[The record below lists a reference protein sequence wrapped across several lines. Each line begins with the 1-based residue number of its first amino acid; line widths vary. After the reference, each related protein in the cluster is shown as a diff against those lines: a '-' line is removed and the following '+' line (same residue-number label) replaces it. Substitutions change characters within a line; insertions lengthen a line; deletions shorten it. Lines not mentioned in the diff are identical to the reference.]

1 MNLKKTLMVGAAGA
15 ALFAF
20 AAPVA
25 TTAEAGSIK
34 NGNATDLKV
43 YGQVNRN
50 MMFYNDGE
58 ESGYRHQ
65 DGDNGSTR
73 FGLKATG
80 KVNESV
86 SVGAT
91 LEMEMQSN
99 NPSSISQSAETG
111 GGGSFSERLA
121 LVYFSHKQFGKL
133 TLGQQSQISDGM
145 SDGLDLGYAAG
156 AFAGMDSSL
165 LVDGMLFRDDNT
177 AADLSSTSVR
187 DVFTTMDGGRADAI
201 QYETPSFSGFRG
213 QVGAEANGIWGVG
226 ALYDGKMG
234 SVQVRGRAFY
244 ENRSGHG
251 QTGNTGLTDK
261 WQIGASV
268 KHDSG
273 VSLTGLY
280 GKSDQETGKDHTV
293 YAATVGYTANMNSLG
308 ATGIG
313 VTFQGTEDWAGDGVD
328 GNAFGFGVNQQIKA
342 AGTNIYGNVM
352 FWDVDGTATAL
363 DSLMTFLVG
372 AQVKF

>member
-25 TTAEAGSIK
+25 TPAEAGSIK

-73 FGLKATG
+73 FGFKATG

-91 LEMEMQSN
+91 LEQEIQSN
-99 NPSSISQSAETG
+99 DPANINQTTETDTNSS
-111 GGGSFSERLA
+111 FVNRLA
-121 LVYFSHKQFGKL
+121 NVHFSHKQFGKL
-133 TLGQQSQISDGM
+133 TLGQQSEISDGM

-156 AFAGMDSSL
+156 AFAGMDTSL
-165 LVDGMLFRDDNT
+165 LTGAMLFRNDTTT
-177 AADLSSTSVR
+177 AALSATSIR
-187 DVFTTMDGGRADAI
+187 SVFATLDGGRTDQI

-213 QVGAEANGIWGVG
+213 QIGLESGGSWGIG
-226 ALYDGKMG
+226 ALYDNKFGG
-234 SVQVRGRAFY
+234 LQVRVRAFY
-244 ENRSGHG
+244 ENTSGVG
-251 QTGNTGLTDK
+251 TTSDQ
-261 WQIGASV
+261 WQLGASV

-273 VSLTGLY
+273 ISLTGLY
-280 GKSDQETGKDHTV
+280 GSSDQDSGDDHKV
-293 YAATVGYTANMNSLG
+293 YGATVGYTANMNSLG

-313 VTFQGTEDWAGDGVD
+313 VHFEGTQDLRADGVD
-328 GNAFGFGVNQQIKA
+328 GQAFGFGVNQQIKA

-352 FWDVDGTATAL
+352 FWDVDVPSTSTQI
-363 DSLMTFLVG
+363 DSIVTFLVG

>member
-1 MNLKKTLMVGAAGA
+1 MNLKKTLMAGAAGA

-73 FGLKATG
+73 FGLAATG
-80 KVNESV
+80 KINESV
-86 SVGAT
+86 SVGAKI
-91 LEMEMQSN
+91 EVEMQSN
-99 NPSSISQSAETG
+99 DSPSISQSAESDSNSTG
-111 GGGSFSERLA
+111 FKQRKAEL
-121 LVYFSHKQFGKL
+121 YFSHKQFGKL
-133 TLGQQSQISDGM
+133 TMGQTSQISDGM

-165 LVDGMLFRDDNT
+165 LVSGMLFRNDNT
-177 AADLSSTSVR
+177 AGALSTTNVRSV
-187 DVFTTMDGGRADAI
+187 FKTLDGGRQDAI
-201 QYETPSFSGFRG
+201 QYQTPSMNGFRAQLG
-213 QVGAEANGIWGVG
+213 LEDSGVWGLG

-234 SVQVRGRAFY
+234 GLQIRGRAFY
-244 ENRSGHG
+244 ENRSGNSTTAD
-251 QTGNTGLTDK
+251 Q

-273 VSLTGLY
+273 ISLTGLY
-280 GKSDQETGKDHTV
+280 GSSDQDSGDDHKV

-313 VTFQGTEDWAGDGVD
+313 VTFQGTSDLAGDGID
-328 GNAFGFGVNQQIKA
+328 GEAFGFGVNQQIKA

-352 FWDVDGTATAL
+352 FWDVDGTTVPL

>member
-58 ESGYRHQ
+58 ETGYRHQ

-86 SVGAT
+86 SVGAA

-99 NPSSISQSAETG
+99 DPGSISQTAETA
-111 GGGSFSERLA
+111 GGGSFAERLA
-121 LVYFSHKQFGKL
+121 NVYFSHKQFGKL
-133 TLGQQSQISDGM
+133 TLGQQSEVSDGM

-156 AFAGMDSSL
+156 AFAGMDTSL
-165 LVDGMLFRDDNT
+165 LVGGMLFRNDNT
-177 AADLSSTSVR
+177 AAALS
-187 DVFTTMDGGRADAI
+187 TTKIRSAFATLDGGRLDSI
-201 QYETPSFSGFRG
+201 QYETPSMSGFRG
-213 QVGAEANGIWGVG
+213 QLELQPEGAWGVG

-234 SVQVRGRAFY
+234 GLQVRGRGFY
-244 ENRSGHG
+244 QNLAGEGATKG
-251 QTGNTGLTDK
+251 Q

-273 VSLTGLY
+273 ISLTGLY
-280 GKSDQETGKDHTV
+280 GSADQETGKDHKV

-308 ATGIG
+308 ATGVG
-313 VTFQGTEDWAGDGVD
+313 VHFEGTSDLAGDGID
-328 GNAFGFGVNQQIKA
+328 GQAFGFGVNQQIKA

-352 FWDVDGTATAL
+352 FWDVDGSATAL

>member
-20 AAPVA
+20 ATPVA

-34 NGNATDLKV
+34 NGNATDLTV

-73 FGLKATG
+73 FGLKASG
-80 KVNESV
+80 KINESV
-86 SVGAT
+86 SVGAR

-99 NPSSISQSAETG
+99 DSPDISQTSETG
-111 GGGSFSERLA
+111 GGGTFAERLA
-121 LVYFSHKQFGKL
+121 MVYFTHKQFGKL
-133 TLGQQSQISDGM
+133 TLGQQSEISDGM

-165 LVDGMLFRDDNT
+165 LVSGMEFRNDNT
-177 AADLSSTSVR
+177 AAALSGTNIRS
-187 DVFTTMDGGRADAI
+187 VFTTLDGGRRDAI
-201 QYETPSFSGFRG
+201 QYETPSMSGFRG
-213 QVGAEANGIWGVG
+213 QVGLEANGIWGVG

-234 SVQVRGRAFY
+234 GLQVRARGFY
-244 ENRSGHG
+244 ENNSGDSTAKN
-251 QTGNTGLTDK
+251 Q
-261 WQIGASV
+261 WQLGASV

-273 VSLTGLY
+273 ISLTGLY
-280 GKSDQETGKDHTV
+280 GSSDQETGKDHKV
-293 YAATVGYTANMNSLG
+293 YAATIGYTANMNSLG
-308 ATGIG
+308 ATGVG
-313 VTFQGTEDWAGDGVD
+313 VTFQGTSDLAGDGID
-328 GNAFGFGVNQQIKA
+328 GEAFGFGVNQQIKA

>member
-25 TTAEAGSIK
+25 TTAEDGSIK

-73 FGLKATG
+73 FGLAATG

-86 SVGAT
+86 SVGAKI
-91 LEMEMQSN
+91 EVEMQSN
-99 NPSSISQSAETG
+99 NPNNISQSSEDG
-111 GGGSFSERLA
+111 GGGSFSERKAEL
-121 LVYFSHKQFGKL
+121 YFKHKQFGKL
-133 TLGQQSQISDGM
+133 TLGQQSEISDGM

-165 LVDGMLFRDDNT
+165 LVAGMLFRNDNT
-177 AADLSSTSVR
+177 AAALSTTSVR
-187 DVFTTMDGGRADAI
+187 DVFKTLDGGRNDSI
-201 QYETPSFSGFRG
+201 QYETPSMNGFRAQLG
-213 QVGAEANGIWGVG
+213 LESQGTWGIGG
-226 ALYDGKMG
+226 LYDGKMG
-234 SVQVRGRAFY
+234 GLQVRVRGFY
-244 ENRSGHG
+244 ENTSGAG
-251 QTGNTGLTDK
+251 TTADQ
-261 WQIGASV
+261 WQLGASV

-273 VSLTGLY
+273 ISLTGLY
-280 GKSDQETGKDHTV
+280 GSSDQDSGKDHKV
-293 YAATVGYTANMNSLG
+293 YGATVGYTANMNSLG
-308 ATGIG
+308 ATGVG
-313 VTFQGTEDWAGDGVD
+313 VTFQGTSDLAGDGID
-328 GNAFGFGVNQQIKA
+328 GQAFGFGVNQQIKA

-352 FWDVDGTATAL
+352 FWDVDGTTTAL

>member
-73 FGLKATG
+73 FGLAATG

-86 SVGAT
+86 SVGAKI
-91 LEMEMQSN
+91 EVEMQSN
-99 NPSSISQSAETG
+99 DPAGISQTTESDSNGTGFTQRKAE
-111 GGGSFSERLA
+111 
-121 LVYFSHKQFGKL
+121 VYFSHKQFGKL
-133 TLGQQSQISDGM
+133 TLGQQSEISDGM

-165 LVDGMLFRDDNT
+165 LVGGMLFRNDNT
-177 AADLSSTSVR
+177 AAALSSTSIR
-187 DVFTTMDGGRADAI
+187 NVFTTLDGGRRDAI
-201 QYETPSFSGFRG
+201 QYETPSMNGFRA
-213 QVGAEANGIWGVG
+213 QLALQSQGIWGIG
-226 ALYDGKMG
+226 GLYDGKMG
-234 SVQVRGRAFY
+234 GMQVRVRGFY
-244 ENRSGHG
+244 ENTSGDASSSG
-251 QTGNTGLTDK
+251 Q
-261 WQIGASV
+261 WQLGASV

-273 VSLTGLY
+273 ISLTGLY
-280 GKSDQETGKDHTV
+280 GATDEESGKNHKV
-293 YAATVGYTANMNSLG
+293 YGATVGYTANMNSLG
-308 ATGIG
+308 ATGVG
-313 VTFQGTEDWAGDGVD
+313 VTYQGTSDLAGDGID
-328 GNAFGFGVNQQIKA
+328 GQAFGFGVNQQIKA

-352 FWDVDGTATAL
+352 FWDVDGTTTAL

>member
-73 FGLKATG
+73 FGLAATG

-86 SVGAT
+86 SVGAKI
-91 LEMEMQSN
+91 EVEMQSN
-99 NPSSISQSAETG
+99 DPGSISQSSEDG
-111 GGGSFSERLA
+111 GGGNFSERHANL
-121 LVYFSHKQFGKL
+121 YFSHKQFGKL
-133 TLGQQSQISDGM
+133 TLGQQSEISDGM

-165 LVDGMLFRDDNT
+165 LVAGMLFRNDNT
-177 AADLSSTSVR
+177 AAALSTTSIR
-187 DVFTTMDGGRADAI
+187 TVFKTLDGGRNDSI
-201 QYETPSFSGFRG
+201 QYETPSMNGFRAQLG
-213 QVGAEANGIWGVG
+213 LESQGTWGIGG
-226 ALYDGKMG
+226 LYDGKMG
-234 SVQVRGRAFY
+234 GLQVRVRGFY
-244 ENRSGHG
+244 ENTSGAG
-251 QTGNTGLTDK
+251 TTADQ
-261 WQIGASV
+261 WQLGASV

-273 VSLTGLY
+273 ISLTGLY
-280 GKSDQETGKDHTV
+280 GSSDQDSGKDHKV
-293 YAATVGYTANMNSLG
+293 YGATVGYTANMNSLG
-308 ATGIG
+308 ATGVG
-313 VTFQGTEDWAGDGVD
+313 VTFQGTSDLAGDGID
-328 GNAFGFGVNQQIKA
+328 GQAFGFGVNQQIKA

-352 FWDVDGTATAL
+352 FWDVDGTTVPL

>member
-25 TTAEAGSIK
+25 TPAEAGSIK
-34 NGNATDLKV
+34 NGNATDLTV

-58 ESGYRHQ
+58 ETGYRHQ

-73 FGLKATG
+73 FGLKASG

-86 SVGAT
+86 SVGAR
-91 LEMEMQSN
+91 LEVELQSN
-99 NPSSISQSAETG
+99 DPGDSVQGAARSADQN
-111 GGGSFSERLA
+111 FNERLA

-133 TLGQQSQISDGM
+133 TLGQQSEISDGM

-165 LVDGMLFRDDNT
+165 LVAGVQFRNDNT
-177 AADLSSTSVR
+177 AAALSGTSIR
-187 DVFTTMDGGRADAI
+187 SVFTTLDGGRRDSI
-201 QYETPSFSGFRG
+201 QYETPSMNGFRAQLG
-213 QVGAEANGIWGVG
+213 LEDNGIWGIG

-234 SVQVRGRAFY
+234 GVQLRARGFY
-244 ENRSGHG
+244 EKNSGDSNAAG
-251 QTGNTGLTDK
+251 Q
-261 WQIGASV
+261 WQLGASM

-273 VSLTGLY
+273 ISLTGLY
-280 GKSDQETGKDHTV
+280 GATDEESGKNHKV

-308 ATGIG
+308 ATGVG
-313 VTFQGTEDWAGDGVD
+313 VTYQGTSDLAGDGID
-328 GNAFGFGVNQQIKA
+328 GQAFGFGVNQQIKA

-352 FWDVDGTATAL
+352 WWDVDGTATAL
-363 DSLMTFLVG
+363 DSLVTFLVG

>member
-34 NGNATDLKV
+34 NGNATDLTV

-58 ESGYRHQ
+58 ETGYRHQ

-73 FGLKATG
+73 FGLKASG

-86 SVGAT
+86 TVGAR

-99 NPSSISQSAETG
+99 DPGSISQTAETA

-121 LVYFSHKQFGKL
+121 NVYFSHKQFGKL
-133 TLGQQSQISDGM
+133 TLGQQSEISDGM

-156 AFAGMDSSL
+156 AFAGMDTSL
-165 LVDGMLFRDDNT
+165 LVGGMLFRNDNT
-177 AADLSSTSVR
+177 AAALSTTKIRS
-187 DVFTTMDGGRADAI
+187 VFTTLDGGRLDSI
-201 QYETPSFSGFRG
+201 QYETPSMSGFRG
-213 QVGAEANGIWGVG
+213 QVELQPEGAWGVG
-226 ALYDGKMG
+226 GLYDGKMG
-234 SVQVRGRAFY
+234 GLQVRGRAFY
-244 ENRSGHG
+244 QNLSGEGGAGG
-251 QTGNTGLTDK
+251 Q
-261 WQIGASV
+261 WQLGASV

-273 VSLTGLY
+273 ISLTGLY
-280 GKSDQETGKDHTV
+280 GSADQDTGKDHKV

-308 ATGIG
+308 ATGVG
-313 VTFQGTEDWAGDGVD
+313 VHFEGTSDLAGDGID
-328 GNAFGFGVNQQIKA
+328 GQAFGFGVNQQIKA

-352 FWDVDGTATAL
+352 WWDVDGTTTAL
-363 DSLMTFLVG
+363 DSIVTFLVG

>member
-99 NPSSISQSAETG
+99 DPSGISQSTEDG

-121 LVYFSHKQFGKL
+121 YVYFSHKQFGKL
-133 TLGQQSQISDGM
+133 TLGQQSEISDGM

-156 AFAGMDSSL
+156 AFAGMDTSL
-165 LVDGMLFRDDNT
+165 LTGGMLFRNDN
-177 AADLSSTSVR
+177 AAAALSTTTVR
-187 DVFTTMDGGRADAI
+187 SVFTTLDGGRNDSI
-201 QYETPSFSGFRG
+201 QYETPSMNGFRAQIG
-213 QVGAEANGIWGVG
+213 LESQGTWGIG

-234 SVQVRGRAFY
+234 GLQVRGRAFY
-244 ENRSGHG
+244 ENTSGAG
-251 QTGNTGLTDK
+251 TTAKQ
-261 WQIGASV
+261 WQVGASV

-273 VSLTGLY
+273 ISLTGLY
-280 GKSDQETGKDHTV
+280 GDSDRDSGKNHKV
-293 YAATVGYTANMNSLG
+293 YGATVGYTANMNSLG
-308 ATGIG
+308 ATGVG
-313 VTFQGTEDWAGDGVD
+313 VHFEGTSDHAGDGID
-328 GNAFGFGVNQQIKA
+328 GQAFGFGVNQQIKA

-352 FWDVDGTATAL
+352 FWDVDGTTTAL

>member
-15 ALFAF
+15 ALFAL

-25 TTAEAGSIK
+25 TPAEAGSIK
-34 NGNATDLKV
+34 NGNATDLTV

-73 FGLKATG
+73 FGLKASG
-80 KVNESV
+80 KINESI
-86 SVGAT
+86 SVGAQ

-99 NPSSISQSAETG
+99 DPGSISQSSEVG

-121 LVYFSHKQFGKL
+121 NVHFAHKQFGKL
-133 TLGQQSQISDGM
+133 TMGQASVVSDGM

-156 AFAGMDSSL
+156 AFAGMDTSL
-165 LVDGMLFRDDNT
+165 LVDGMLFRNDNT
-177 AADLSSTSVR
+177 AAALSTTTVR
-187 DVFTTMDGGRADAI
+187 NVFTTLDRGREDLIA
-201 QYETPSFSGFRG
+201 YETPSMNGLKGEAALYDSG
-213 QVGAEANGIWGVG
+213 EWGVG
-226 ALYDGKMG
+226 AKYDNKFGG
-234 SVQVRGRAFY
+234 VQLRVRAFY
-244 ENRSGHG
+244 ENLSGSG
-251 QTGNTGLTDK
+251 TSGDR
-261 WQIGASV
+261 WQIGASM
-268 KHDSG
+268 KHESG

-280 GKSDQETGKDHTV
+280 GKADPDSGNNHT
-293 YAATVGYTANMNSLG
+293 YYGATVGYTANMNALG
-308 ATGIG
+308 ATGLG
-313 VTFQGTEDWAGDGVD
+313 VHIEGTQDHAGDGID
-328 GNAFGFGVNQQIKA
+328 GQAIGVGFNQQIKA

-352 FWDVDGTATAL
+352 WWDVDVPSTSTQL
-363 DSLMTFLVG
+363 DSLVTFMVG

>member
-73 FGLKATG
+73 FGLAATG

-86 SVGAT
+86 SVGAKI
-91 LEMEMQSN
+91 EVEMQSN
-99 NPSSISQSAETG
+99 DPGSISQSSEDG
-111 GGGSFSERLA
+111 GGGNFSERHANL
-121 LVYFSHKQFGKL
+121 YFSHKQFGKL
-133 TLGQQSQISDGM
+133 TLGQQSEISDGM

-165 LVDGMLFRDDNT
+165 LVAGMLFRNDNT
-177 AADLSSTSVR
+177 AAALSTTSIR
-187 DVFTTMDGGRADAI
+187 TVFKTLDGGRNDSI
-201 QYETPSFSGFRG
+201 QYETPSMNGFRAQLG
-213 QVGAEANGIWGVG
+213 LESQGTWGIGG
-226 ALYDGKMG
+226 LYDGKMG
-234 SVQVRGRAFY
+234 GLQVRVRGFY
-244 ENRSGHG
+244 ENTSGAG
-251 QTGNTGLTDK
+251 TTADQ
-261 WQIGASV
+261 WQLGASV

-273 VSLTGLY
+273 ISLTGLY
-280 GKSDQETGKDHTV
+280 GSSDQDSGKDHKV
-293 YAATVGYTANMNSLG
+293 YGATVGYTANMNSLG
-308 ATGIG
+308 ATGVG
-313 VTFQGTEDWAGDGVD
+313 VTFQGTSDLAGDGID
-328 GNAFGFGVNQQIKA
+328 GQAFGFGVNQQIKA

-352 FWDVDGTATAL
+352 FWDVDGTTTAL

>member
-73 FGLKATG
+73 FGLSATG

-86 SVGAT
+86 SVGAKI
-91 LEMEMQSN
+91 EVEMQSN
-99 NPSSISQSAETG
+99 DPGSISQSSEDG
-111 GGGSFSERLA
+111 GGGNFSERHANL
-121 LVYFSHKQFGKL
+121 YFSHKQFGKL
-133 TLGQQSQISDGM
+133 TLGQQSEISDGM

-165 LVDGMLFRDDNT
+165 LVAGMLFRNDNT
-177 AADLSSTSVR
+177 AAALSTTSIR
-187 DVFTTMDGGRADAI
+187 TVFKTLDGGRNDSI
-201 QYETPSFSGFRG
+201 QYETPSMNGFRAQLG
-213 QVGAEANGIWGVG
+213 LESQGTWGIGG
-226 ALYDGKMG
+226 LYDGKMG
-234 SVQVRGRAFY
+234 GLQVRVRGFY
-244 ENRSGHG
+244 ENTSGAG
-251 QTGNTGLTDK
+251 TTADQ
-261 WQIGASV
+261 WQLGASV

-273 VSLTGLY
+273 ISLTGLY
-280 GKSDQETGKDHTV
+280 GSSDQDSGKDHKV
-293 YAATVGYTANMNSLG
+293 YGATVGYTANMNSLG
-308 ATGIG
+308 ATGVG
-313 VTFQGTEDWAGDGVD
+313 VTFQGTSDLAGDGID
-328 GNAFGFGVNQQIKA
+328 GQAFGFGVNQQIKA

-352 FWDVDGTATAL
+352 FWDVDGTTTAL

>member
-25 TTAEAGSIK
+25 TTAEAGSIQ

-99 NPSSISQSAETG
+99 NPSTISQDAETG

-165 LVDGMLFRDDNT
+165 LVDAMQFRNDNT
-177 AADLSSTSVR
+177 AAALSGTTVR
-187 DVFTTMDGGRADAI
+187 DVFKTLDGGRRDAI
-201 QYETPSFSGFRG
+201 QYETPSMNGFRAQLG
-213 QVGAEANGIWGVG
+213 LEDSGVWGVG

-234 SVQVRGRAFY
+234 GLQVRGRAFY
-244 ENRSGHG
+244 ENRAGNST
-251 QTGNTGLTDK
+251 TGNQ
-261 WQIGASV
+261 WQLGASV

-280 GKSDQETGKDHTV
+280 GSADQDSGKDHKV

-308 ATGIG
+308 ATGVG
-313 VTFQGTEDWAGDGVD
+313 VTFQGTSDLQADGVD
-328 GNAFGFGVNQQIKA
+328 GQAFGFGVNQQIKA

>member
-73 FGLKATG
+73 FGLAATG
-80 KVNESV
+80 KINESV
-86 SVGAT
+86 SVGAKI
-91 LEMEMQSN
+91 EVEMQSN
-99 NPSSISQSAETG
+99 DPASIDQSTEDDSNSTGFKQRKAEI
-111 GGGSFSERLA
+111 
-121 LVYFSHKQFGKL
+121 YFSHKQFGKL
-133 TLGQQSQISDGM
+133 SLGQQSEISDGM

-156 AFAGMDSSL
+156 AFAGMDPDL
-165 LVDGMLFRDDNT
+165 LVSNMKLRNDN
-177 AADLSSTSVR
+177 AAAALSTVALT
-187 DVFTTMDGGRADAI
+187 DAFGTLDGGRNDSI
-201 QYETPSFSGFRG
+201 QYQTPSMNGFRAQLG
-213 QVGAEANGIWGVG
+213 LESNGVWGLG

-234 SVQVRGRAFY
+234 GMQVRVRGFY
-244 ENRSGHG
+244 ENTSGAG
-251 QTGNTGLTDK
+251 TTADQ

-280 GKSDQETGKDHTV
+280 GSSDKDSGNDHKNWG
-293 YAATVGYTANMNSLG
+293 ATVGYTANMNSLG
-308 ATGIG
+308 ATGVGIH
-313 VTFQGTEDWAGDGVD
+313 VSGTQDWLEDDTDAVVY
-328 GNAFGFGVNQQIKA
+328 GFGVNQQIKA

-352 FWDVDGTATAL
+352 FWDVDRVSTATQL
-363 DSLMTFLVG
+363 DALMTFMVG

>member
-34 NGNATDLKV
+34 NGNATDLTV

-73 FGLKATG
+73 FGLKASG

-86 SVGAT
+86 TVGAR
-91 LEMEMQSN
+91 LEMEMQTN
-99 NPSSISQSAETG
+99 DPSSIDQSTEDG

-121 LVYFSHKQFGKL
+121 NIYFSHKQFGKL
-133 TLGQQSQISDGM
+133 TLGQQSEISDGM
-145 SDGLDLGYAAG
+145 SDGLDLGYAGG
-156 AFAGMDSSL
+156 AFAGMDPDL
-165 LVDGMLFRDDNT
+165 LVTNMKLREDTT
-177 AADLSSTSVR
+177 AAALSGTKLG
-187 DVFTTMDGGRADAI
+187 DAFGTLDGGRNDSI
-201 QYETPSFSGFRG
+201 QYETPSMNGFRAQLG
-213 QVGAEANGIWGVG
+213 LESQGTWGIGG
-226 ALYDGKMG
+226 LYDGKMG
-234 SVQVRGRAFY
+234 GLQVRVRGFY
-244 ENRSGHG
+244 ENTSGAG
-251 QTGNTGLTDK
+251 TTADQ
-261 WQIGASV
+261 WQLGASV

-273 VSLTGLY
+273 ISLTALY
-280 GKSDQETGKDHTV
+280 GISDKDSGKDHKNWG
-293 YAATVGYTANMNSLG
+293 ATVGYTANMNSLG

-313 VTFQGTEDWAGDGVD
+313 VQVTGTQDWVEDGTDAI
-328 GNAFGFGVNQQIKA
+328 AYGFGVNQQIKA

-352 FWDVDGTATAL
+352 FWDVDRVSTATQL
-363 DSLMTFLVG
+363 DTLVTFLVG